1 MHIHNYLCHL
11 FYKEKEL
18 IRLEV
23 KNLNKSFKV
32 HTRGGI
38 EVKGFEN
45 INLEVRQGEFL
56 SLYGPSGAGKSS
68 ILKTLFRTYTTS
80 SGEIIFHKDNGKTID
95 ISIASESEILNLRKS
110 EIGYV
115 SQFLQILP
123 RVSAVDVVSEQLV
136 FKGESEDVSR
146 VKAKE
151 LLDYLSIREELF
163 DLSPLTFSGGEQ
175 QRVNIAKG
183 IIAPKSLLLL
193 DEPTASLDKTN
204 TMKVVEK
211 LKVLKEKGVSMV
223 GIFHDLEAMEVISDK
238 IYKLE
243 RVG

>member
-1 MHIHNYLCHL
+1 M
-11 FYKEKEL
+11 

-23 KNLNKSFKV
+23 KNLNKTFKV
-32 HTRGGI
+32 HTQGSI
-38 EVKGFEN
+38 EVRGFEN
-45 INLEVRQGEFL
+45 ITFNVKQGEFL
-56 SLYGPSGAGKSS
+56 SLFGPSGAGKSS
-68 ILKTLFRTYTTS
+68 ILKTLYRTYTTT
-80 SGEIIFHKDNGKTID
+80 SGNVLFYRDNGDVID
-95 ISIASESEILNLRKS
+95 ISTASESEILNLRHS

-123 RVSAVDVVSEQLV
+123 RVSAVDVVAEQLI
-136 FKGESEDVSR
+136 FKGESEVSSR
-146 VKAKE
+146 EKAKE

-204 TMKVVEK
+204 TMKVVKK
-211 LKVLKEKGVSMV
+211 LKEIKKQGVSMV
-223 GIFHDLEAMEVISDK
+223 GIFHDLEAMEIISDK

-243 RVG
+243 RVK

>member
-1 MHIHNYLCHL
+1 M
-11 FYKEKEL
+11 

-23 KNLNKSFKV
+23 KNLNKTFKV
-32 HTRGGI
+32 HTRGSI

-45 INLEVRQGEFL
+45 INLNVKQGEFL
-56 SLYGPSGAGKSS
+56 SLFGPSGAGKSS
-68 ILKTLFRTYTTS
+68 ILKTLFRTYTTTN
-80 SGEIIFHKDNGKTID
+80 GQIIYHRDNGSTID
-95 ISIASESEILNLRKS
+95 ISSANESQILELRKF

-115 SQFLQILP
+115 SQFLQVLP
-123 RVSAVDVVSEQLV
+123 RVSAVDVVSEQLI
-136 FKGESEDVSR
+136 FKGESEEVSR
-146 VKAKE
+146 NKAKE
-151 LLDYLSIREELF
+151 MLDYLSIREELF

-193 DEPTASLDKTN
+193 DEPTASLDKKN

-211 LKVLKEKGVSMV
+211 LKEIKKQGVAMV
-223 GIFHDLEAMEVISDK
+223 GIFHDLDAMKSISDN
-238 IYKLE
+238 IYELK

>member
-1 MHIHNYLCHL
+1 M
-11 FYKEKEL
+11 

-23 KNLNKSFKV
+23 KDLHKTFNV
-32 HTRGGI
+32 HTQGGI
-38 EVKGFEN
+38 EVKGFEK
-45 INLEVRQGEFL
+45 INFEVKQGEFL
-56 SLYGPSGAGKSS
+56 SLFGPSGAGKSS
-68 ILKTLFRTYTTS
+68 ILKTLFRTYTTTK
-80 SGEIIFHKDNGKTID
+80 GNIVFHRDNGSSIDVASATESTILD
-95 ISIASESEILNLRKS
+95 LRKS

-123 RVSAVDVVSEQLV
+123 RISAVDVVSQQLI
-136 FKGESEDVSR
+136 FKGESEKSSR
-146 VKAKE
+146 EKAKE
-151 LLDYLSIREELF
+151 MLSYLSIREELF

-204 TMKVVEK
+204 TFKVIDK
-211 LKVLKEKGVSMV
+211 LEALKKDGVAMV
-223 GIFHDLEAMEVISDK
+223 GIFHDLEAMNKISDR
-238 IYKLE
+238 IYELK

>member
-1 MHIHNYLCHL
+1 M
-11 FYKEKEL
+11 

-23 KNLNKSFKV
+23 KNLNKTFKV
-32 HTRGGI
+32 HTQGSI
-38 EVKGFEN
+38 EVKGFED
-45 INLEVRQGEFL
+45 INLTVKQGEFL
-56 SLYGPSGAGKSS
+56 SLFGPSGAGKSS
-68 ILKTLFRTYTTS
+68 ILKTLFRTYTTTQ
-80 SGEIIFHKDNGKTID
+80 GNIIFHRDNGSKID
-95 ISIASESEILNLRKS
+95 IATACESDILQLRKN

-123 RVSAVDVVSEQLV
+123 RISAVDVVAEQLI
-136 FKGESEDVSR
+136 FKGETEEVSR
-146 VKAKE
+146 NKAKE
-151 LLDYLSIREELF
+151 MLDYLSIREELF

-211 LKVLKEKGVSMV
+211 LKLLKKQGVAMV
-223 GIFHDLEAMEVISDK
+223 GIFHDLEAMESISDH

>member
-1 MHIHNYLCHL
+1 M
-11 FYKEKEL
+11 

-23 KNLNKSFKV
+23 KNLNKTFKV
-32 HTRGGI
+32 HAQGSR

-45 INLEVRQGEFL
+45 INLTVKQGEFL
-56 SLYGPSGAGKSS
+56 SLFGPSGAGKSS
-68 ILKTLFRTYTTS
+68 ILKTLFRTYTTTR
-80 SGEIIFHKDNGKTID
+80 GNIIFHKDDGSKID
-95 ISIASESEILNLRKS
+95 IATACESDILKLRKN

-115 SQFLQILP
+115 SQFLQMLP
-123 RVSAVDVVSEQLV
+123 RISAVDVVAEQLI
-136 FKGESEDVSR
+136 FKGETEELSR

-151 LLDYLSIREELF
+151 MLNYLSIREELF

-211 LKVLKEKGVSMV
+211 LKELKTQGVAMV
-223 GIFHDLEAMEVISDK
+223 GIFHDLEAMESISDH
-238 IYKLE
+238 IYKLA
-243 RVG
+243 RVGE

>member
-1 MHIHNYLCHL
+1 MV
-11 FYKEKEL
+11 
-18 IRLEV
+18 RLEV
-23 KNLNKSFKV
+23 KNLNKTFTV

-45 INLEVRQGEFL
+45 INLSVKQGEFL

-68 ILKTLFRTYTTS
+68 ILKTLFRTYTTT
-80 SGEIIFHKDNGKTID
+80 SGNIIFHKDNGSTID
-95 ISIASESEILNLRKS
+95 IANATESEILNLRKS

-123 RVSAVDVVSEQLV
+123 RISAVDVVSEQLI
-136 FKGESEDVSR
+136 FKGESEEVSR
-146 VKAKE
+146 QKAKE
-151 LLDYLSIREELF
+151 MLDYLSIREELF

-193 DEPTASLDKTN
+193 DEPTASLDRTN

-211 LKVLKEKGVSMV
+211 LKELKTQGVAMV
-223 GIFHDLEAMEVISDK
+223 GIFHDLEAMEIISDN

-243 RVG
+243 RVK

>member
-1 MHIHNYLCHL
+1 MV
-11 FYKEKEL
+11 
-18 IRLEV
+18 RLEV
-23 KNLNKSFKV
+23 KNLNKTFTV
-32 HTRGGI
+32 HTRGSI

-45 INLEVRQGEFL
+45 INLSVKQGEFL

-68 ILKTLFRTYTTS
+68 ILKTLFRTYTTT
-80 SGEIIFHKDNGKTID
+80 SGNIIFHKDNGSTID
-95 ISIASESEILNLRKS
+95 IANATESEILNLRKS

-123 RVSAVDVVSEQLV
+123 RVSAVDVVSEQLI
-136 FKGESEDVSR
+136 FKGESQEVAR
-146 VKAKE
+146 QKAKE
-151 LLDYLSIREELF
+151 MLDYLSIREELF

-193 DEPTASLDKTN
+193 DEPTASLDRTN

-211 LKVLKEKGVSMV
+211 LKELKTQGVAMV
-223 GIFHDLEAMEVISDK
+223 GIFHDLEAMEIISDN

-243 RVG
+243 RVK

>member
-1 MHIHNYLCHL
+1 M
-11 FYKEKEL
+11 

-23 KNLNKSFKV
+23 KNLNKTFTV
-32 HTRGGI
+32 HTRGSI

-45 INLEVRQGEFL
+45 INLSVKQGEFL

-68 ILKTLFRTYTTS
+68 ILKTLFRTYTTT
-80 SGEIIFHKDNGKTID
+80 SGNIIFHKDNGSTID
-95 ISIASESEILNLRKS
+95 IANASESEILNLRKS

-123 RVSAVDVVSEQLV
+123 RISAVDVVSEQLI
-136 FKGESEDVSR
+136 FKGESEEVAR
-146 VKAKE
+146 QKAKE
-151 LLDYLSIREELF
+151 MLDYLSIREELF

-193 DEPTASLDKTN
+193 DEPTASLDRTN

-211 LKVLKEKGVSMV
+211 LKELKTQGVAMV
-223 GIFHDLEAMEVISDK
+223 GIFHDLEAMEIISDT

-243 RVG
+243 RVK

>member
-1 MHIHNYLCHL
+1 MT
-11 FYKEKEL
+11 
-18 IRLEV
+18 RLNV
-23 KNLNKSFKV
+23 KNLCKNFIV

-38 EVKGFEN
+38 KVKGFEN
-45 INLEVRQGEFL
+45 INFEVKNGDFL
-56 SLYGPSGAGKSS
+56 SLFGPSGAGKSS
-68 ILKTLFRTYTTS
+68 ILKTLYRTYNAT
-80 SGEIIFHKDNGKTID
+80 SGEILFACENGEI
-95 ISIASESEILNLRKS
+95 INIANASMSNILELRKK

-123 RVSAVDVVSEQLV
+123 RVSAVDIVSEQLIIR
-136 FKGESEDVSR
+136 GESEESANL
-146 VKAKE
+146 KAKE
-151 LLDYLSIREELF
+151 MLDFFSIREELF

-211 LKVLKEKGVSMV
+211 LQELRKKGVAMV
-223 GIFHDLEAMEVISDK
+223 GIFHDLEAMQTISSN
-238 IYKLE
+238 IYELK
-243 RVG
+243 RIK

>member
-1 MHIHNYLCHL
+1 M
-11 FYKEKEL
+11 

-23 KNLNKSFKV
+23 KNLDKTFTV
-32 HTRGGI
+32 HTRGSI

-45 INLEVRQGEFL
+45 INLSVKNGEFL
-56 SLYGPSGAGKSS
+56 SLFGPSGAGKSS
-68 ILKTLFRTYTTS
+68 ILKTLFRTYSTTS
-80 SGEIIFHKDNGKTID
+80 GDIIFTRDDRSNINIAT
-95 ISIASESEILNLRKS
+95 ASESEILELRKN

-123 RVSAVDVVSEQLV
+123 RISAVDVVAEQLI
-136 FKGESEDVSR
+136 FKGESEEVSR
-146 VKAKE
+146 SKAKE
-151 LLDYLSIREELF
+151 MLDYLSIREELF

-211 LKVLKEKGVSMV
+211 LKELKTQGVAMV
-223 GIFHDLEAMEVISDK
+223 GIFHDLEAMKIISDE

-243 RVG
+243 RVK

>member
-1 MHIHNYLCHL
+1 M
-11 FYKEKEL
+11 

-23 KNLNKSFKV
+23 KNLDKTFKV
-32 HTRGGI
+32 HTQGSI
-38 EVKGFEN
+38 EVKGFQN
-45 INLEVRQGEFL
+45 INLSVKQGEFL
-56 SLYGPSGAGKSS
+56 SLFGPSGAGKSS
-68 ILKTLFRTYTTS
+68 ILKTLFRTYTTTK
-80 SGEIIFHKDNGKTID
+80 GNIIFYRDNGNKID
-95 ISIASESEILNLRKS
+95 IASATESQILNLRKS

-123 RVSAVDVVSEQLV
+123 RVSAVDVVAQQLI
-136 FKGESEDVSR
+136 FKGENEETSR
-146 VKAKE
+146 TKAKE
-151 LLDYLSIREELF
+151 MLDYLSIREELF

-211 LKVLKEKGVSMV
+211 LKILKKQGVAMV
-223 GIFHDLEAMEVISDK
+223 GIFHDLEAMEMISDT

-243 RVG
+243 RVK

>member
-1 MHIHNYLCHL
+1 MQNVV
-11 FYKEKEL
+11 
-18 IRLEV
+18 RLEV
-23 KNLNKSFKV
+23 KNLNKTFTV
-32 HTRGGI
+32 HTRGSI

-45 INLEVRQGEFL
+45 INLNVKEGEFL

-68 ILKTLFRTYTTS
+68 ILKTLFRTYTTT
-80 SGEIIFHKDNGKTID
+80 SGNIIFHKDNGNTID
-95 ISIASESEILNLRKS
+95 IANASESEILNLRKS

-123 RVSAVDVVSEQLV
+123 RISAVDVVSEQLI
-136 FKGESEDVSR
+136 FKGESQEIAR
-146 VKAKE
+146 QKAKE
-151 LLDYLSIREELF
+151 MLDYLSIREELF

-204 TMKVVEK
+204 TMKVVRK
-211 LKVLKEKGVSMV
+211 LEELKTQGVAMV
-223 GIFHDLEAMEVISDK
+223 GIFHDLEAMEIISDK

-243 RVG
+243 RVK

>member
-1 MHIHNYLCHL
+1 MV
-11 FYKEKEL
+11 
-18 IRLEV
+18 RLEV
-23 KNLNKSFKV
+23 KNLNKTFTV
-32 HTRGGI
+32 HTRGSI

-45 INLEVRQGEFL
+45 INLNVKEGEFL

-68 ILKTLFRTYTTS
+68 ILKTLFRTYTTT
-80 SGEIIFHKDNGKTID
+80 SGNIIFHKDNGNTID
-95 ISIASESEILNLRKS
+95 IANASESEILNLRKS

-123 RVSAVDVVSEQLV
+123 RISAVDVVSEQLI
-136 FKGESEDVSR
+136 FKGESQEIAR
-146 VKAKE
+146 QKAKE
-151 LLDYLSIREELF
+151 MLDYLSIREELF

-204 TMKVVEK
+204 TMKVVRK
-211 LKVLKEKGVSMV
+211 LEELKTQGVAMV
-223 GIFHDLEAMEVISDK
+223 GIFHDLEAMEIISDK

-243 RVG
+243 RVK

>member
-1 MHIHNYLCHL
+1 M
-11 FYKEKEL
+11 

-23 KNLNKSFKV
+23 KNLNKTFTV
-32 HTRGGI
+32 HTRGSI

-45 INLEVRQGEFL
+45 INLSVKQGEFL

-68 ILKTLFRTYTTS
+68 ILKTLFRTYTTT
-80 SGEIIFHKDNGKTID
+80 SGNIIFHKDNGSTID
-95 ISIASESEILNLRKS
+95 IANASESEILNLRKS

-123 RVSAVDVVSEQLV
+123 RISAVDVVSEQLI
-136 FKGESEDVSR
+136 FKGESQEVAR
-146 VKAKE
+146 QKAKE
-151 LLDYLSIREELF
+151 MLDYLSIREELF

-193 DEPTASLDKTN
+193 DEPTASLDRTN

-211 LKVLKEKGVSMV
+211 LKELKTQGVAMV
-223 GIFHDLEAMEVISDK
+223 GIFHDLEAMEIISDN

-243 RVG
+243 RVK

>member
-1 MHIHNYLCHL
+1 MV
-11 FYKEKEL
+11 
-18 IRLEV
+18 RLEV
-23 KNLNKSFKV
+23 KNLNKTFTV

-45 INLEVRQGEFL
+45 INLSVKQGEFL

-68 ILKTLFRTYTTS
+68 ILKTLFRTYTTT
-80 SGEIIFHKDNGKTID
+80 SGNIIFHKDNGSTID
-95 ISIASESEILNLRKS
+95 IANATESEILNLRKS

-123 RVSAVDVVSEQLV
+123 RVSAVDVVSEQLI
-136 FKGESEDVSR
+136 FKGESQEVAR
-146 VKAKE
+146 QKAKE
-151 LLDYLSIREELF
+151 MLDYLSIREELF

-193 DEPTASLDKTN
+193 DEPTASLDRTN

-211 LKVLKEKGVSMV
+211 LKELKIQGVAMV
-223 GIFHDLEAMEVISDK
+223 GIFHDLEAMEIISDN

-243 RVG
+243 RVK

>member
-1 MHIHNYLCHL
+1 M
-11 FYKEKEL
+11 

-23 KNLNKSFKV
+23 KNLNKFFKI
-32 HTRGGI
+32 HTRGSI
-38 EVKGFEN
+38 EVKGFED
-45 INLEVRQGEFL
+45 INLEVKKGEFL
-56 SLYGPSGAGKSS
+56 SLFGPSGAGKSS
-68 ILKTLFRTYTTS
+68 ILKTLFRTYTTT
-80 SGEIIFHKDNGKTID
+80 SGNIIFYKDDGSKID
-95 ISIASESEILNLRKS
+95 IASATESQILKLRKN

-123 RVSAVDVVSEQLV
+123 RISAVDIVSEQLIL
-136 FKGESEDVSR
+136 KGELESVARIKS
-146 VKAKE
+146 KE

-211 LKVLKEKGVSMV
+211 LKELKKEGVSMV
-223 GIFHDLEAMEVISDK
+223 GIFHDLEAMKIISDS
-238 IYKLE
+238 IYELK
-243 RVG
+243 RVV

>member
-1 MHIHNYLCHL
+1 M
-11 FYKEKEL
+11 

-23 KNLNKSFKV
+23 KNLNKTFKV
-32 HTRGGI
+32 HTQGSI
-38 EVKGFEN
+38 EVKGFED
-45 INLEVRQGEFL
+45 INLTVKQGEFL
-56 SLYGPSGAGKSS
+56 SLFGPSGAGKSS
-68 ILKTLFRTYTTS
+68 ILKTLFRTYTTTQ
-80 SGEIIFHKDNGKTID
+80 GNIIFHRDNGSKID
-95 ISIASESEILNLRKS
+95 LATACESDILQLRKN

-123 RVSAVDVVSEQLV
+123 RISAVDVVAEQLI
-136 FKGESEDVSR
+136 FKGESEEVSKA
-146 VKAKE
+146 KAKE
-151 LLDYLSIREELF
+151 MLDYLSIREELF

-211 LKVLKEKGVSMV
+211 LKILKTQGVAMV
-223 GIFHDLEAMEVISDK
+223 GIFHDLEAMEIISDH

>member
-1 MHIHNYLCHL
+1 MV
-11 FYKEKEL
+11 
-18 IRLEV
+18 RLEV
-23 KNLNKSFKV
+23 KNLNKTFTV

-45 INLEVRQGEFL
+45 INLSVKQGEFL

-68 ILKTLFRTYTTS
+68 ILKTLFRTYTTT
-80 SGEIIFHKDNGKTID
+80 SGNIIFHKDNGSTID
-95 ISIASESEILNLRKS
+95 IANATESEILNLRKS

-123 RVSAVDVVSEQLV
+123 RVSAVDVVSEQLI
-136 FKGESEDVSR
+136 FKGESQEVAR
-146 VKAKE
+146 QKAKE
-151 LLDYLSIREELF
+151 MLDYLSIREELF

-193 DEPTASLDKTN
+193 DEPTASLDRTN

-211 LKVLKEKGVSMV
+211 LKELKTQGVAMV
-223 GIFHDLEAMEVISDK
+223 GIFHDLEAMEIISDT

-243 RVG
+243 RVK

>member
-1 MHIHNYLCHL
+1 M
-11 FYKEKEL
+11 

-23 KNLNKSFKV
+23 KDLNKTFNV
-32 HTRGGI
+32 HTRGSI

-45 INLEVRQGEFL
+45 INLSVKQGEFL
-56 SLYGPSGAGKSS
+56 SLFGPSGAGKSS
-68 ILKTLFRTYTTS
+68 ILKTLFRTYTTT
-80 SGEIIFHKDNGKTID
+80 SGSIIFHKDNGNTID
-95 ISIASESEILNLRKS
+95 ISNASESEILNLRKN

-123 RVSAVDVVSEQLV
+123 RISAVDVVSEQLI

-146 VKAKE
+146 IKAKE
-151 LLDYLSIREELF
+151 MLDYLSIREELF

-211 LKVLKEKGVSMV
+211 LKILKTQGVAMV
-223 GIFHDLEAMEVISDK
+223 GIFHDLEAMNIISDSIHELK
-238 IYKLE
+238 

>member
-1 MHIHNYLCHL
+1 M
-11 FYKEKEL
+11 

-23 KNLNKSFKV
+23 KNLNKTFIV
-32 HTRGGI
+32 HTRGSI

-45 INLEVRQGEFL
+45 INLSVKQGEFL

-68 ILKTLFRTYTTS
+68 ILKTLFRTYTTT
-80 SGEIIFHKDNGKTID
+80 SGNIIFHKDNGSTID
-95 ISIASESEILNLRKS
+95 IANATESEILNLRKS

-123 RVSAVDVVSEQLV
+123 RVSAVDVVSEQLI
-136 FKGESEDVSR
+136 FKGESQEVAR
-146 VKAKE
+146 QKAKE
-151 LLDYLSIREELF
+151 MLDYLSIREELF

-193 DEPTASLDKTN
+193 DEPTASLDRTN

-211 LKVLKEKGVSMV
+211 LKELKTQGVAMV
-223 GIFHDLEAMEVISDK
+223 GIFHDLEAMEIISDN

-243 RVG
+243 RVK

>member
-1 MHIHNYLCHL
+1 M
-11 FYKEKEL
+11 

-23 KNLNKSFKV
+23 KDLNKTFNV
-32 HTRGGI
+32 HTRGSI

-45 INLEVRQGEFL
+45 INLSVKQGEFL
-56 SLYGPSGAGKSS
+56 SLFGPSGAGKSS
-68 ILKTLFRTYTTS
+68 ILKTLFRTYTTT
-80 SGEIIFHKDNGKTID
+80 SGSIIFHKDNGNTID
-95 ISIASESEILNLRKS
+95 ISNASESEILNLRKN

-123 RVSAVDVVSEQLV
+123 RISAVDVVSEQLI
-136 FKGESEDVSR
+136 FKGESEEVSR
-146 VKAKE
+146 IKAKE
-151 LLDYLSIREELF
+151 MLDYLSIREELF

-211 LKVLKEKGVSMV
+211 LKILKTQGVAMV
-223 GIFHDLEAMEVISDK
+223 GIFHDLEAMNIISDSIHELK
-238 IYKLE
+238 

>member
-1 MHIHNYLCHL
+1 MV
-11 FYKEKEL
+11 
-18 IRLEV
+18 RLEV
-23 KNLNKSFKV
+23 KNLNKTFTV

-45 INLEVRQGEFL
+45 INLSVKQGEFL

-68 ILKTLFRTYTTS
+68 ILKTLFRTYTTT
-80 SGEIIFHKDNGKTID
+80 SGNIIFHKDNGSTID
-95 ISIASESEILNLRKS
+95 IANATESEILNLRKS

-123 RVSAVDVVSEQLV
+123 RVSAVDVVSEQLI
-136 FKGESEDVSR
+136 FKGESQEVAR
-146 VKAKE
+146 QKAKE
-151 LLDYLSIREELF
+151 MLDYLSIREELF

-193 DEPTASLDKTN
+193 DEPTASLDRTN

-211 LKVLKEKGVSMV
+211 LKELKTQGVAMV
-223 GIFHDLEAMEVISDK
+223 GIFHDLEAMEIISDN

-243 RVG
+243 RVK

>member
-1 MHIHNYLCHL
+1 M
-11 FYKEKEL
+11 

-23 KNLNKSFKV
+23 KNLNKTFTV
-32 HTRGGI
+32 HTQGSI
-38 EVKGFEN
+38 KVKGFED
-45 INLEVRQGEFL
+45 IEFSVKQGEFL
-56 SLYGPSGAGKSS
+56 SLFGPSGAGKSS
-68 ILKTLFRTYTTS
+68 ILKTLFRTYTTT
-80 SGEIIFHKDNGKTID
+80 SGNIIFHRNSGNKID
-95 ISIASESEILNLRKS
+95 LATATESQILELRKS

-123 RVSAVDVVSEQLV
+123 RVSAVDVVAEQLI
-136 FKGESEDVSR
+136 FKGESEESSKI
-146 VKAKE
+146 KAKE
-151 LLDYLSIREELF
+151 MLDYLSIREELF

-211 LKVLKEKGVSMV
+211 LKELKTQGVAMV
-223 GIFHDLEAMEVISDK
+223 GIFHDLEAMEMISD
-238 IYKLE
+238 ITYKLQ
-243 RVG
+243 RID

>member
-1 MHIHNYLCHL
+1 MV
-11 FYKEKEL
+11 
-18 IRLEV
+18 RLEV
-23 KNLNKSFKV
+23 KSLNKTFTV
-32 HTRGGI
+32 HTRGSI

-45 INLEVRQGEFL
+45 INLSVKQGEFL

-68 ILKTLFRTYTTS
+68 ILKTLFRTYTTT
-80 SGEIIFHKDNGKTID
+80 SGNIIFHKDNGSTID
-95 ISIASESEILNLRKS
+95 IANASESEILNLRKS

-123 RVSAVDVVSEQLV
+123 RISAVDVVSEQLI
-136 FKGESEDVSR
+136 FKGESEEISR
-146 VKAKE
+146 QKAKE
-151 LLDYLSIREELF
+151 MLDYLSIREELF

-193 DEPTASLDKTN
+193 DEPTASLDRTN

-211 LKVLKEKGVSMV
+211 LKDLKAQGVAMV
-223 GIFHDLEAMEVISDK
+223 GIFHDLEAMEIISDK

-243 RVG
+243 RVK

>member
-1 MHIHNYLCHL
+1 MV
-11 FYKEKEL
+11 
-18 IRLEV
+18 RLEV
-23 KNLNKSFKV
+23 KNLNKTFTV
-32 HTRGGI
+32 HTRGSI

-45 INLEVRQGEFL
+45 INLSVKQGEFL

-68 ILKTLFRTYTTS
+68 ILKTLFRTYTTT
-80 SGEIIFHKDNGKTID
+80 SGNIIFHKDNGNTID
-95 ISIASESEILNLRKS
+95 IANASESEILNLRKS

-123 RVSAVDVVSEQLV
+123 RVSAVDVVSEQLI
-136 FKGESEDVSR
+136 FKGESQEIAR
-146 VKAKE
+146 QKAKE
-151 LLDYLSIREELF
+151 MLDYLSIREELF

-193 DEPTASLDKTN
+193 DEPTASLDRTN

-211 LKVLKEKGVSMV
+211 LKELKTQGVAMV
-223 GIFHDLEAMEVISDK
+223 GIFHDLEAMEIISDN

-243 RVG
+243 RVK

>member
-1 MHIHNYLCHL
+1 MI
-11 FYKEKEL
+11 K
-18 IRLEV
+18 LEV
-23 KNLNKSFKV
+23 KNLNKIFRV
-32 HTRGGI
+32 HTQGGI

-45 INLEVRQGEFL
+45 INLEVREGEFL

-80 SGEIIFHKDNGKTID
+80 SGEILFYKKDGGTVN
-95 ISIASESEILNLRKS
+95 IANAGESEILNLRKS

-123 RVSAVDVVSEQLV
+123 RVSAVDVVSEQLL
-136 FKGESEDVSR
+136 FKGESENVSR
-146 VKAKE
+146 IKAKE
-151 LLDYLSIREELF
+151 LLSYLSIREELF

-211 LKVLKEKGVSMV
+211 LKELKKDGVSMI
-223 GIFHDLEAMEVISDK
+223 GIFHDLEAMEIISDK

-243 RVG
+243 RVQ